1 MAGQPE
7 VDILS
12 LLVLTRQIRTLGVE
26 TKTVK
31 FVVWDKSVPS
41 SETSNFWL
49 LFIMSGMSAFSL
61 LKLTVQFVNV
71 AASRPCHL

>member
-61 LKLTVQFVNV
+61 LKLTV
-71 AASRPCHL
+71 